1 MAYGDFKTLSK
12 RTAVDKGLRGRA
24 KNPSYDG
31 YKKVQKTVSGAFI
44 AKLRI
49 N

>member
-12 RTAVDKGLRGRA
+12 KTAVDKGLRGRA
-24 KNPSYDG
+24 CNIAKNPSYDR

-44 AKLRI
+44 AK
-49 N
+49 